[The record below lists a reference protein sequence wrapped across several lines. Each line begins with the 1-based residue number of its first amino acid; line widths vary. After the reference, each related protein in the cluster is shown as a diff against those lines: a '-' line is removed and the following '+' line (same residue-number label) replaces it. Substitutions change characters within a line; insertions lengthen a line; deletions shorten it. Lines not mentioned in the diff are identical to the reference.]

1 MVVTAPSAGAPNRCV
16 LFIGPSLSHAET
28 AEMLTFDAELRPPVR
43 RGDLE
48 DIAGSDVVVGMVDGV
63 FHTHL
68 AVSVREVRNAL
79 RRGVRVFGGSSMGAL
94 RAAELHTHGMVG
106 VGEVFKMYREGVVD
120 SDAEVALTF
129 DSESFRSV
137 SEPLVNV
144 RYALRCAVAD
154 GIVSDADADRLL
166 GIAKGLYFYDLT
178 YSNLL
183 RHAKSILATEVVE
196 RLSEYL
202 RAERTRLDLKRRDAI
217 ELVGILNALMGGTSG
232 GALDG

>member
-1 MVVTAPSAGAPNRCV
+1 MVVTAPSTGAPSRCV
-16 LFIGPSLSHAET
+16 LFIGPSLSHAEA
-28 AEMLTFDAELRPPVR
+28 AEMLTFEAELRAPVR
-43 RGDLE
+43 RGDL
-48 DIAGSDVVVGMVDGV
+48 DDLAGPDVIVGMVDGV

-94 RAAELHTHGMVG
+94 RAAELHAYGMVG

-129 DSESFRSV
+129 DSESLRSV

-144 RYALRCAVAD
+144 RYAMRCAAAD
-154 GIVSDADADRLL
+154 GVVSDADADRLL
-166 GIAKGLYFYDLT
+166 AMAKGLYFYDLT

-183 RHAKSILATEVVE
+183 RRAKSVLAPEVVE
-196 RLSEYL
+196 TLSEYL
-202 RAERTRLDLKRRDAI
+202 RTERTRLDLKRRDAI
-217 ELVGILNALMGGTSG
+217 ELVGILNALMSGASEGAAGG
-232 GALDG
+232 